1 MKVRWLWGLTLAALV
16 LALGSGGGVAQYG
29 GEGEYGGVQLRFSG
43 QLTTAGGCEQV
54 AQNLIRCQVPTGRRG
69 TIQLTAT
76 VTPPSYPVSVFA
88 VSLPS
93 WASFQPVSTY
103 GTAQTTCTFTPPAGA
118 AGQSFQLRF
127 RASTVYGLSVDLTVV
142 LNVVVVQPPTGPEYP
157 EAEYTTDERGRFS
170 VPVDYPPNTT
180 VKGTLTECT
189 RYPLAG
195 VPISIALL
203 PKSGRLNI
211 GSLDDVG
218 AVQIDTP
225 YGSTTVTEFNL
236 LSSID
241 ENGRITRTINVGVVC
256 LQPSGPIPP
265 VPPTETIPGTTDE
278 EGKFS
283 VPLPG
288 QPGTTVT
295 GRLTE
300 CTVRPLPNQEF
311 TLTPIYGEGTL
322 NGFTI
327 DVPGYEPVTITEFG
341 RFSLFGLT
349 SYLLG
354 DMCLSLE
361 IGDEEDLLPWRPD
374 RSLTWEDFKAD
385 PPADVE
391 GRDEA
396 AFIKYRLI
404 VEPTEFRLTYD
415 PNTKTWRAT
424 IDPASLKVKNVM
436 VRSESWVDP
445 QRKNARLLSHEQGH
459 FDISEVYRRLLERRL
474 RELVAEAPTQEQAA
488 AELRRLIER
497 TYNSV
502 VQKAEQVQT
511 DYDRETAHGQDQEKQ
526 EAWGR
531 KIQEWLADPTK
542 APQP

>member
-1 MKVRWLWGLTLAALV
+1 M
-16 LALGSGGGVAQYG
+16 
-29 GEGEYGGVQLRFSG
+29 
-43 QLTTAGGCEQV
+43 
-54 AQNLIRCQVPTGRRG
+54 
-69 TIQLTAT
+69 
-76 VTPPSYPVSVFA
+76 
-88 VSLPS
+88 
-93 WASFQPVSTY
+93 
-103 GTAQTTCTFTPPAGA
+103 
-118 AGQSFQLRF
+118 
-127 RASTVYGLSVDLTVV
+127 
-142 LNVVVVQPPTGPEYP
+142 
-157 EAEYTTDERGRFS
+157 
-170 VPVDYPPNTT
+170 
-180 VKGTLTECT
+180 
-189 RYPLAG
+189 
-195 VPISIALL
+195 
-203 PKSGRLNI
+203 
-211 GSLDDVG
+211 
-218 AVQIDTP
+218 
-225 YGSTTVTEFNL
+225 
-236 LSSID
+236 
-241 ENGRITRTINVGVVC
+241 
-256 LQPSGPIPP
+256 
-265 VPPTETIPGTTDE
+265 
-278 EGKFS
+278 
-283 VPLPG
+283 PLPG

-511 DYDRETAHGQDQEKQ
+511 DYDRETAHGQDRSHEGPPTLNGKNYWDILSQRRSTCERATASST
-526 EAWGR
+526 AWAATPSR
-531 KIQEWLADPTK
+531 KLGTGDLASPMAVRSSWTAWTK
-542 APQP
+542 ECSYPRPWPGGHQFPA

>member
-1 MKVRWLWGLTLAALV
+1 V
-16 LALGSGGGVAQYG
+16 
-29 GEGEYGGVQLRFSG
+29 
-43 QLTTAGGCEQV
+43 
-54 AQNLIRCQVPTGRRG
+54 
-69 TIQLTAT
+69 
-76 VTPPSYPVSVFA
+76 
-88 VSLPS
+88 
-93 WASFQPVSTY
+93 
-103 GTAQTTCTFTPPAGA
+103 
-118 AGQSFQLRF
+118 GQSFELRF
-127 RASTVYGLSVDLTVV
+127 RALTVHGLCVDLKVILDVV
-142 LNVVVVQPPTGPEYP
+142 AVQPPAEPESPGPGYL
-157 EAEYTTDERGRFS
+157 TDDQGRFS
-170 VPVDYPPNTT
+170 VPIEYLPNTWVT
-180 VKGTLTECT
+180 GVLTQCMV
-189 RYPLAG
+189 RPLVG
-195 VPISIALL
+195 VPVEVTLI
-203 PKSGRLNI
+203 PKEGRLTI
-211 GSLDDVG
+211 GGLSDVG
-218 AVQIDTP
+218 AVRISTP
-225 YGSTTVTEFNL
+225 YGESTVTDFRL
-236 LSSID
+236 LSSMDIYGRVTQTID
-241 ENGRITRTINVGVVC
+241 VGAVC
-256 LQPSGPIPP
+256 IMPTGP
-265 VPPTETIPGTTDE
+265 VSPPTPPYTQPIEGTTDE

-283 VPLPG
+283 LPLPG
-288 QPGTTVT
+288 QPGITVT

-311 TLTPIYGEGTL
+311 ELTPIWTEGTIS
-322 NGFTI
+322 GFTI
-327 DVPGYEPVTITEFG
+327 DVPGYEPVSISKFG
-341 RFSLFGLT
+341 RISIFGLT
-349 SYLLG
+349 NYRLG
-354 DMCLSLE
+354 DVCLSPE
-361 IGDEEDLLPWRPD
+361 IGDEDDLLPWRPN

-436 VRSESWVDP
+436 KRSESWVDP

-459 FDISEVYRRLLERRL
+459 FDINEVYRRLLERCL

-497 TYNSV
+497 TYESV

-526 EAWGR
+526 EAWSR